1 MEVVVGVLAPLTAF
15 LDALF
20 ALSPLL
26 LSFMGRLPANAV
38 MIVPLSES
46 FMSLFVTEAI
56 ATLAVSVDVFA
67 GVVDLL
73 PFLPFLL

>member
-1 MEVVVGVLAPLTAF
+1 
-15 LDALF
+15 
-20 ALSPLL
+20 
-26 LSFMGRLPANAV
+26 V

-46 FMSLFVTEAI
+46 LMSLFVTEAI